1 MPLFADDMIL
11 YINNPK
17 VITQKLWDL
26 ICEFSRIAG
35 YKVYIQKSVGFH
47 QKEKMKKKIPFKM
60 ASKIIKYL
68 EINLIKEMK
77 DPSAENYKTL
87 IKKTEGDS
95 MS

>member
-17 VITQKLWDL
+17 AITQKLWDL

-35 YKVYIQKSVGFH
+35 YKVYIEVCWISS
-47 QKEKMKKKIPFKM
+47 ERENEEKIPFKM
-60 ASKIIKYL
+60 ASKNNKMKTK
-68 EINLIKEMK
+68 LIKEMRK
-77 DPSAENYKTL
+77 TPSTENYKTL

-95 MS
+95 MN

>member
-1 MPLFADDMIL
+1 MLS
-11 YINNPK
+11 
-17 VITQKLWDL
+17 
-26 ICEFSRIAG
+26 ER
-35 YKVYIQKSVGFH
+35 
-47 QKEKMKKKIPFKM
+47 KMKKTISLTI